1 MPTRMGLSHPWARF
15 RCVTLIPALA
25 PRLGV
30 AVRPCD
36 AISRM
41 RFRADGDFR
50 ARSDTSGASNE
61 TS

>member
-1 MPTRMGLSHPWARF
+1 MPTHMGLLHPWARF

-25 PRLGV
+25 PPLGV

-41 RFRADGDFR
+41 RFRADGTFR
-50 ARSDTSGASNE
+50 THSDTLGGF
-61 TS
+61 T